1 MAKEIAKPLVYSL
14 SVSCLKMVELPAK
27 NHVLEL
33 AVVADGAPKEIASF
47 EDDGTGEGHSLNDSV
62 LCSQFLVEG

>member
-33 AVVADGAPKEIASF
+33 AVVADGAPKEIEASKMT
-47 EDDGTGEGHSLNDSV
+47 ERGKGIA
-62 LCSQFLVEG
+62 